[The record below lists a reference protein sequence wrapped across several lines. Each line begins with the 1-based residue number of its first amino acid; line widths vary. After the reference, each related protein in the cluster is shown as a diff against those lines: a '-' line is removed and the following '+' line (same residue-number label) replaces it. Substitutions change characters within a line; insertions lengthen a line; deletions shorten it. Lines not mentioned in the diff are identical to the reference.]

1 MKKFALLPP
10 LALALSAPTF
20 ADEVID
26 PADVTNVYTQTA
38 LMVSGDS
45 SLLWQGQVA
54 GGMENGQQ
62 FALLAEATFDNEEND
77 PDKFGLDYQNSR
89 VQYFHVFDTGVGA
102 TPKAGVSFD
111 YINTRTNSVKNDLL
125 AVGAVAAV
133 NPESV
138 GGLLIFPMASAIT
151 GNMELADGTKDDLT
165 GFGASLITAKYI
177 GDTGAYFV
185 VTPEL
190 QSLSGDTLDV
200 QNITVKSGINAPLNS
215 NRTTWINTRFDFSKS
230 TLSVNGT
237 DLDADWETT
246 AWLGVRHYF

>member
-1 MKKFALLPP
+1 MKKLVLLTP
-10 LALALSAPTF
+10 LALALSTPTF

-62 FALLAEATFDNEEND
+62 FALLAEATFDNEDND
-77 PDKFGLDYQNSR
+77 SNKFGLDYQNSR
-89 VQYFHVFDTGVGA
+89 VQYFHVFDTGINS

-111 YINTRTNSVKNDLL
+111 YINTRTNAVKNDLL
-125 AVGAVAAV
+125 AVGGVAAV
-133 NPESV
+133 NPASV
-138 GGLLIFPMASAIT
+138 GGLLVFPMANVIA

-177 GDTGAYFV
+177 GDTGAYVV
-185 VTPEL
+185 VTPEI
-190 QSLSGDTLDV
+190 QNLSGDTLDV
-200 QNITVKSGINAPLNS
+200 QNITVKTGLNAPLNS
-215 NRTTWINTRFDFSKS
+215 NRSTWINTRFDFAKS
-230 TLSVNGT
+230 TISVNGT
-237 DLDADWETT
+237 DLDADWETK
-246 AWLGVRHYF
+246 AWLGVRHDF